1 VLSGEGSRPKEA
13 VLGGI
18 PGNERR
24 PRLAVAAAVVQLGF
38 AAAGALELD
47 FDHANRIIAQ
57 YGALSGTD
65 SSYGFFA
72 PSVGTQLRATFVLT
86 DAAGNTTTDILTT
99 GVSAEADLRIGDM
112 VAIFWM
118 DDDDLKRGMAGS
130 WAGRMLARHPEA
142 TRVVVHLDAYD
153 LPSMDGYREGK
164 RPEWDPYYEAEFVR
178 RARASAD
185 PEPEKAGN
193 P

>member
-1 VLSGEGSRPKEA
+1 ME
-13 VLGGI
+13 GI
-18 PGNERR
+18 PGRTRR
-24 PRLAVAAAVVQLGF
+24 PRLAVAAAAVQLSF

-72 PSVGTQLRATFVLT
+72 PSVGTQLQATFVLT
-86 DAAGNTTTDILTT
+86 DAAGKSTTDILTT
-99 GVSAEADLRIGDM
+99 GVSKEADLRIGDM

-118 DDDDLKRGMAGS
+118 DDEDLKRGIAGS

-142 TRVVVHLDAYD
+142 TRVVVHLDSYD
-153 LPSMDGYREGK
+153 LPSMDEYREGR
-164 RPEWDPYYEAEFVR
+164 RPEWEPYYEAEFVR
-178 RARASAD
+178 RAAAAAD
-185 PEPEKAGN
+185 PEPEKVGS

>member
-1 VLSGEGSRPKEA
+1 
-13 VLGGI
+13 LGAI
-18 PGNERR
+18 PRR
-24 PRLAVAAAVVQLGF
+24 TRIPRLVSAAAVVQLGF

-47 FDHANRIIAQ
+47 FDHANAVIAE

-72 PSVGTQLRATFVLT
+72 PTVGTQLRATFVLT
-86 DAAGNTTTDILTT
+86 DAAGNTTTDVLTT
-99 GVSAEADLRIGDM
+99 GVSKEADLRVGDM

-118 DDDDLKRGMAGS
+118 DDQDLKRGMAGS
-130 WAGRMLARHPEA
+130 WAGRMLARHPES

-153 LPSMDGYREGK
+153 LPDMDGYREGK
-164 RPEWDPYYEAEFVR
+164 RPEWEPYYEAEFVR
-178 RARASAD
+178 RAVASAD
-185 PEPEKAGN
+185 PEPKKAGS